1 MFNVDNFL
9 HDEALPASAK
19 WTGFPLYNFIGGHN
33 DEDLIP
39 IEKLEEASK
48 KVILNHGHTL
58 GKYNY
63 TGPLGYLPLRKF
75 IIKKLLNGASMKCS
89 EDEILVVSGSLQA
102 LDLVNETFL
111 KSGDTVI
118 IEEGS
123 YGGVFSR
130 LEKLGINIKG
140 IPVEDDGMNI
150 NLLSE
155 CLEDLKAINIVPRYI
170 YTIPTIQN
178 PTGTIMSKEKRIKL
192 IELAKKYDAPIFE
205 DDCYADLIWG
215 EERPPSIRAL
225 DDSKRVI
232 YCGSFSKSIAP
243 GFRLGYLVADWPI
256 LSRVLPYKTDAG
268 TGGLEQMVLSEFC
281 ENHFFDHLT
290 ILNQKLKSKAITMCE
305 ALDKYFGNTVEYKKP
320 IGGIYV
326 WIKMPDG
333 VNTSKLYNIAL
344 QEGVAINPGVEWS
357 MDKKNKQKMR
367 LCFANPTD
375 KAIDEGV
382 KKLAEVCKKEFSV
395 PVSIA
400 NIN

>member
-1 MFNVDNFL
+1 
-9 HDEALPASAK
+9 
-19 WTGFPLYNFIGGHN
+19 
-33 DEDLIP
+33 
-39 IEKLEEASK
+39 
-48 KVILNHGHTL
+48 
-58 GKYNY
+58 
-63 TGPLGYLPLRKF
+63 LPLRKF

-111 KSGDTVI
+111 KPGDTVI

-140 IPVEDDGMNI
+140 IPVEDDGMNV

-155 CLEDLKAINIVPRYI
+155 CLEELKAINIVPRYI

-192 IELAKKYDAPIFE
+192 IDLAKKYDVPIFE

-256 LSRVLPYKTDAG
+256 LSRILPYKTDAG

-281 ENHFFDHLT
+281 KNHFFDHLT
-290 ILNQKLKSKAITMCE
+290 KLNQKLKSKAITMCE
-305 ALDKYFGNTVEYKKP
+305 ALDKYFGNSVEYKKP

-326 WIKMPDG
+326 WIKLPDG
-333 VNTSKLYNIAL
+333 VDTSKLYNIAL

-357 MDKKNKQKMR
+357 MDKNNKQKMR

-382 KKLAEVCKKEFSV
+382 KKLAEVCKNEFGV
-395 PVSIA
+395 PASIA

>member
-111 KSGDTVI
+111 KPGDTVI

-150 NLLSE
+150 NLLSK
-155 CLEDLKAINIVPRYI
+155 CLEDLKVINIVPRYI

-192 IELAKKYDAPIFE
+192 IELAKKYDVPIFE

-290 ILNQKLKSKAITMCE
+290 KLNQKLESKDIYLDEVLRNAVSKSI
-305 ALDKYFGNTVEYKKP
+305 LR
-320 IGGIYV
+320 YV
-326 WIKMPDG
+326 SNFRLIK
-333 VNTSKLYNIAL
+333 
-344 QEGVAINPGVEWS
+344 
-357 MDKKNKQKMR
+357 
-367 LCFANPTD
+367 
-375 KAIDEGV
+375 
-382 KKLAEVCKKEFSV
+382 
-395 PVSIA
+395 
-400 NIN
+400 

>member
-1 MFNVDNFL
+1 M
-9 HDEALPASAK
+9 
-19 WTGFPLYNFIGGHN
+19 
-33 DEDLIP
+33 
-39 IEKLEEASK
+39 
-48 KVILNHGHTL
+48 
-58 GKYNY
+58 
-63 TGPLGYLPLRKF
+63 
-75 IIKKLLNGASMKCS
+75 
-89 EDEILVVSGSLQA
+89 
-102 LDLVNETFL
+102 
-111 KSGDTVI
+111 I

-140 IPVEDDGMNI
+140 IPVEDDGMNV

-155 CLEDLKAINIVPRYI
+155 CLEELKAINIVPRYI

-178 PTGTIMSKEKRIKL
+178 PTGTIMSKAKRIKL
-192 IELAKKYDAPIFE
+192 IDLAKKYDIPIFE

-256 LSRVLPYKTDAG
+256 LSRILPYKTDAG

-281 ENHFFDHLT
+281 KNHFFDHLT
-290 ILNQKLKSKAITMCE
+290 KLNQKLKSKAITMCE
-305 ALDKYFGNTVEYKKP
+305 ALDKYFGNSVEYKKP

-326 WIKMPDG
+326 WIKLPDG
-333 VNTSKLYNIAL
+333 VDTSKLYNIAL
-344 QEGVAINPGVEWS
+344 QGVAINPGVEWS
-357 MDKKNKQKMR
+357 MDKNNKQKMR
-367 LCFANPTD
+367 LCFAKPTD

-382 KKLAEVCKKEFSV
+382 KKLAEVCKNEFGV
-395 PVSIA
+395 PASIVIS
-400 NIN
+400 INWERLFCFYTTQCKISFNRSNPFNFS

>member
-1 MFNVDNFL
+1 MY
-9 HDEALPASAK
+9 K
-19 WTGFPLYNFIGGHN
+19 
-33 DEDLIP
+33 
-39 IEKLEEASK
+39 
-48 KVILNHGHTL
+48 
-58 GKYNY
+58 
-63 TGPLGYLPLRKF
+63 
-75 IIKKLLNGASMKCS
+75 
-89 EDEILVVSGSLQA
+89 
-102 LDLVNETFL
+102 
-111 KSGDTVI
+111 
-118 IEEGS
+118 
-123 YGGVFSR
+123 
-130 LEKLGINIKG
+130 
-140 IPVEDDGMNI
+140 
-150 NLLSE
+150 

-192 IELAKKYDAPIFE
+192 IELAKKYDVPIFE

-215 EERPPSIRAL
+215 EKRPPSIRAL

-290 ILNQKLKSKAITMCE
+290 KLNQKLKSKAITMCE

-333 VNTSKLYNIAL
+333 VDTSKLYNIAL
-344 QEGVAINPGVEWS
+344 QDGVAINPGVEWS

-375 KAIDEGV
+375 KVIDEGV
-382 KKLAEVCKKEFSV
+382 KKLAEVCKKEFDV
-395 PVSIA
+395 PISIA

>member
-111 KSGDTVI
+111 KPGDTVI

-155 CLEDLKAINIVPRYI
+155 CLEELKAINIVPRYI

-192 IELAKKYDAPIFE
+192 IDLAKKYDVPIFE

-305 ALDKYFGNTVEYKKP
+305 ALDKYFGSSAEYKKP
-320 IGGIYV
+320 DGGIFV
-326 WIKMPDG
+326 WVDMHKKVD
-333 VNTSKLYNIAL
+333 TSRLYELAL
-344 QEGVAINPGVEWS
+344 KDGVAINPGNEWS
-357 MDKKNKQKMR
+357 INKSGRHKMR
-367 LCFANPTD
+367 LCFGNPSI
-375 KAIDEGV
+375 KEIDEGI
-382 KKLAEVCKKEFSV
+382 KRLAIICRKEFGI
-395 PVSIA
+395 PTKIA
-400 NIN
+400 NL

>member
-9 HDEALPASAK
+9 HDEALPASAR

-75 IIKKLLNGASMKCS
+75 IIKKLLNGASMTCS

-111 KSGDTVI
+111 KPGDTVI

-155 CLEDLKAINIVPRYI
+155 CLEDLKATNIVPRYI

-192 IELAKKYDAPIFE
+192 IELAKNRSGSNSNIEYFSGDMKEESFGNFDYIIAMDSLIHYSTE
-205 DDCYADLIWG
+205 DVIRSIADF
-215 EERPPSIRAL
+215 
-225 DDSKRVI
+225 SKRANNSVLFTVI
-232 YCGSFSKSIAP
+232 PSTFALRTKL
-243 GFRLGYLVADWPI
+243 RLG
-256 LSRVLPYKTDAG
+256 
-268 TGGLEQMVLSEFC
+268 
-281 ENHFFDHLT
+281 
-290 ILNQKLKSKAITMCE
+290 
-305 ALDKYFGNTVEYKKP
+305 KYFPKSERSPEVVP
-320 IGGIYV
+320 IDWG
-326 WIKMPDG
+326 
-333 VNTSKLYNIAL
+333 KLHQLEAH
-344 QEGVAINPGVEWS
+344 
-357 MDKKNKQKMR
+357 
-367 LCFANPTD
+367 
-375 KAIDEGV
+375 GV
-382 KKLAEVCKKEFSV
+382 KASLSKVKRIKSFFYVSEAWELAT
-395 PVSIA
+395 I
-400 NIN
+400 